1 MVHDDLGDLGKAVGN
16 YGQAIIL
23 QTDNIDALINRA
35 LVYSKPGEHG
45 SAIEDIDRVVE
56 IDPTYAKAYL
66 VRESAHAKLGLP
78 QYQADLDQ
86 AVALGIDRVKAE
98 LNIAGTSLSP

>member
-23 QTDNIDALINRA
+23 QTHNIDVLINWA
-35 LVYSKPGEHG
+35 LVYSKPGEHA
-45 SAIEDIDRVVE
+45 SANEDIDRVVE

-66 VRESAHAKLGLP
+66 MQESAHAKLGLP
-78 QYQADLDQ
+78 L
-86 AVALGIDRVKAE
+86 VPGR
-98 LNIAGTSLSP
+98 P